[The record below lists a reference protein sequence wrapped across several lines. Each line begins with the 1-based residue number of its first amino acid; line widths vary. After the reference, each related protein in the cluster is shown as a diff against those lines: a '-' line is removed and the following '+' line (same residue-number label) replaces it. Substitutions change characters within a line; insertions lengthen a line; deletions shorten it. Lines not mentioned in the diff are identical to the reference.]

1 MKEKLLQLW
10 QNRKP
15 WVIGGAI
22 VLAVVLFLII
32 RGAVNANTSAAGE
45 FQTTKAARGTLT
57 ALVGATG
64 SVHANQST
72 VLAWQTTGRVLEVN
86 VVEGSKVKKG
96 DILAR
101 LDPTS
106 LPQNIILAQADLV
119 EARRA
124 LENAK
129 SSDLARAQAELNLA
143 QAQEALESAD
153 NKREGQKYDRADED
167 VVDEYRSE
175 LTLAEDAYEKTKEL
189 YDQFADR
196 PESDATRARLK
207 LELRDARLRLERAQA
222 NLNYITGKPDANE
235 IALADAELAVAQAR
249 LADAQRE
256 WERLKDGPDPEDIA
270 AAEARVAAVE
280 ATVNLGYLI
289 APFDGT
295 ITKVDFQVGDQ
306 VSPNSS
312 SIRIDDLSKMLVDV
326 DIPEVDINRVKMG
339 QKVTMTFDAILD
351 KTFNGEVVEIAR
363 AGQVIQGNVS
373 FTVTIRLLDA
383 DPSVLPGMTAAVNI
397 TVEEVQDALLV
408 PTRTVRLRD
417 GKRVVF
423 LLRDGQA
430 APVEVRLGS
439 ASDTQVQILGGDV
452 KEGDL
457 VILNPPAETFTGGP
471 FGGN

>member
-1 MKEKLLQLW
+1 MKDKLLQLW
-10 QNRKP
+10 KTKKV
-15 WVIGGAI
+15 WVLGAGAA
-22 VLAVVLFLII
+22 LAVILFLVI
-32 RGAVNANTSAAGE
+32 RGATAASNRNTSQY
-45 FQTTKAARGTLT
+45 QTVKAERGTLT

-72 VLAWQTTGRVLEVN
+72 QLSWQTTGRVLEIN
-86 VVEGSKVKKG
+86 VVEGQTVKKG

-119 EARRA
+119 EAKRA
-124 LENAK
+124 LDSVKN
-129 SSDLARAQAELNLA
+129 SDLSRAQAELNLA
-143 QAQEALESAD
+143 QAQDALDKAKK
-153 NKREGQKYDRADED
+153 KRESQKYDRADED
-167 VVDEYRSE
+167 VIDEYRAE
-175 LTLAEDAYEKTKEL
+175 LTLAEDAYKKTKEMW
-189 YDQFADR
+189 DQFESR
-196 PESDATRARLK
+196 PESDPTRARLK

-222 NLNYITGKPDANE
+222 NLNYITGKPNAVE
-235 IALADAELAVAQAR
+235 ISLAEGELAVAEAR
-249 LADAQRE
+249 LKDAQRE

-270 AAEARVAAVE
+270 AAEARVAAVQ

-295 ITKVDFQVGDQ
+295 ITRIDFQVGDQ
-306 VSPNSS
+306 VSPGSA
-312 SIRIDDLSKMLVDV
+312 SIRIDDLSRMLVDV
-326 DIPEVDINRVKMG
+326 DIPEVDINRVKLG

-351 KTFNGEVVEIAR
+351 KSYNGEVIEIAR
-363 AGQVIQGNVS
+363 AGQVVQGNVN

-397 TVEEVQDALLV
+397 TVEEIPDALLV
-408 PTRTVRLRD
+408 PNRAVRLRD

-423 LLRDGQA
+423 ILRDGQA
-430 APVEVRLGS
+430 APVEIRLGS
-439 ASDTQVQILGGDV
+439 SSDTQSQILAGDI

-457 VILNPPAETFTGGP
+457 IILNPPAETFTRGP